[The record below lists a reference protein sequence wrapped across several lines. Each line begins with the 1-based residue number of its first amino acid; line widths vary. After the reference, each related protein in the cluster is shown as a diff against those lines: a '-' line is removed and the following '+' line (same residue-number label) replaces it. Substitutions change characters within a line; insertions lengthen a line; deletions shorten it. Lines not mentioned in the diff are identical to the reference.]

1 MSLVVDAS
9 VALAWCF
16 EDEASP
22 ATDAIAE
29 RVREEGAYVPSLWHL
44 ELGNVLIQAE
54 KRQRITAAELTS
66 RLELIGTLPILTDF
80 ETSSRAWREV
90 LALARVTKLTTY
102 DAAYLELAMRRG
114 LPLASRDT
122 ELTTAAQTLG
132 VALLL

>member
-1 MSLVVDAS
+1 LSLVVDAS